1 MAPTFLPL
9 QLLFCA
15 NDNHAPLTTFTI
27 LLAWLLSLTVFVLT
41 SAYQQAMS
49 LFVFH
54 TALPLF
60 LIPLVRV
67 R

>member
-15 NDNHAPLTTFTI
+15 NRSHNRTTFTI
-27 LLAWLLSLTVFVLT
+27 LLAWLLSLIVFAVT
-41 SAYQQAMS
+41 CAYQQAMS